1 MTSITSDAHFR
12 QRVIKYAEKNGVTKA
27 ADRYRVSRNSI
38 YRWKKRYDGSLQ
50 SLKESSHR
58 PHHHPAEHTEEEYDL
73 IRRYWQRNKEDRMIL
88 WMKIWGQ
95 GYSRSYKSM
104 CRALKRMQLKGEE
117 KKRQAYNPKPYAAAE
132 YPGQKVQIDVKY
144 MPGYCGGGYAEYA
157 NVKYDMLMPIP
168 KNCAMV
174 EAAAIPEAFATAY
187 LNLFIEGNIKE
198 GDTLLM
204 NAGGSGLA
212 SVIIPMAKAFGI
224 RVITTVLT
232 EEIAN
237 NIKHLNADRV
247 VVTTKEDIAEVLK
260 EELENGHPIDV
271 AINCLG
277 GEIMGKCIH
286 YLRHGARWIMIAAL
300 AGTKTE
306 IDLKNIYVRNVRIIG
321 STLRSRTPEV
331 KAQILADLVQNVWPK
346 VETGEVKPTI
356 YKVLPIQEA
365 EAAHDILYKG
375 QNIGKVVLTV

>member
-1 MTSITSDAHFR
+1 M
-12 QRVIKYAEKNGVTKA
+12 KA
-27 ADRYRVSRNSI
+27 ILVNDDKSL
-38 YRWKKRYDGSLQ
+38 RWDNVPNPVLGNDDCLV
-50 SLKESSHR
+50 
-58 PHHHPAEHTEEEYDL
+58 
-73 IRRYWQRNKEDRMIL
+73 
-88 WMKIWGQ
+88 KI
-95 GYSRSYKSM
+95 
-104 CRALKRMQLKGEE
+104 E
-117 KKRQAYNPKPYAAAE
+117 AAALNRADLMQRE
-132 YPGQKVQIDVKY
+132 GDYPPPAGCPEWMGLEIAGTIVEIADGAKEKSNWKVGDKVCALL
-144 MPGYCGGGYAEYA
+144 GGGGYAEYA
-157 NVKYDMLMPIP
+157 NIKYDMLMPVP
-168 KNCAMV
+168 KNCSMV

-187 LNLFIEGNIKE
+187 LNLFIEGNIKA

-204 NAGGSGLA
+204 NAGASGLA
-212 SVIIPMAKAFGI
+212 SVIIPMAKAFGV

-232 EEIAN
+232 KEIAE

-247 VVTTKEDIAEVLK
+247 VATNEEDIVEVLK
-260 EELENGHPIDV
+260 EELENGHPVDV
-271 AINCLG
+271 AIDCLG

-331 KAQILADLVQNVWPK
+331 KAQILASLVKDVWPK
-346 VETGEVKPTI
+346 VESGEVKPTI

-375 QNIGKVVLTV
+375 QNVGKVVLTI